1 MKRLSM
7 IAGIIIILIIA
18 GIAAINIKQ
27 ADTDITKQQTK
38 VGFILNGA
46 IDDASWGQSH
56 YEAMEVSR
64 EELNLAIEYREDVP
78 MDDGCIPV
86 MEELIEDG
94 CEIIICNSFEYGEYE
109 LQVAERHPDI
119 HFFHA
124 TGVEEA
130 PNLSTYFGRMYQMRY
145 LCGIVAGL
153 QTETNEIAYVAAY
166 DISEV
171 NRGINA
177 FTMGVRSVNP
187 DATVYVRFCNTWMD
201 DQETGEAAMELFDK
215 HDIDVMTVH
224 SDSLAAYDE
233 ADRRGIWIIG
243 YNCDNTERYP
253 EHFLTAAV
261 WKWENFYTPRIR
273 EVLQNKFV
281 SSHYWEG
288 IESGMISLS
297 PFTDN
302 VKQGIRPLVEE
313 QQKRMERGVFDVFY
327 GPVYDNEGNLRINEG
342 ESMTDES
349 MLNFFD
355 WYVEGVMIDED

>member
-109 LQVAERHPDI
+109 LQVAERYPDI

-201 DQETGEAAMELFDK
+201 DQETGEAAMELFDR

-281 SSHYWEG
+281 SRHYWEG

-302 VKQGIRPLVEE
+302 VKQGIRQLVEE

-349 MLNFFD
+349 MLNSFD

>member
-38 VGFILNGA
+38 VGFILNGP

-201 DQETGEAAMELFDK
+201 DQETGEAAMELFDR

-281 SSHYWEG
+281 SRHYWEG

-349 MLNFFD
+349 MLNSFD